1 MLQNAIFALISA
13 DPKADGSVASLLAVL
28 VPNHSDSAISAF
40 KYLLKKDEY
49 FWVRQPFLANKS
61 INTNFILSFHKSLI
75 MRKSF
80 SSSALLLTRT
90 CVWQAF
96 IPQHLGCAGL

>member
-40 KYLLKKDEY
+40 KYLLKKMSISGSTSH
-49 FWVRQPFLANKS
+49 FWL
-61 INTNFILSFHKSLI
+61 IN
-75 MRKSF
+75 
-80 SSSALLLTRT
+80 LLT
-90 CVWQAF
+90 QISF
-96 IPQHLGCAGL
+96 